1 MERARSSMG
10 AKMVDVMFSFMLM
23 AHFNSRLLM
32 KLVSKYI
39 VCSWRVEFSHSG
51 QTTAAHS
58 QTGESDDVAHRTGF
72 HHFIRSSDAL
82 PFK

>member
-23 AHFNSRLLM
+23 AHFNIRLLM

-39 VCSWRVEFSHSG
+39 VCS
-51 QTTAAHS
+51 
-58 QTGESDDVAHRTGF
+58 
-72 HHFIRSSDAL
+72 
-82 PFK
+82 